1 MIRNNKYR
9 ASNHSWPFCGIMFDK
24 FFWDESFHLGKSAIN
39 SATINLYIQYP
50 PISTSAMPWRTL
62 PFPICWP
69 TVSKWNAETF
79 FVLYMHVRHRKYHH
93 SKLSQHHSDY
103 PIACAMLCLCYVW
116 VPKLSAITCSKL
128 YLQSLTYSY
137 RQCCQLSTD
146 LIRSLRWQTY
156 SSQTG
161 TLSGSSAWDTSHRD
175 VTRCGFASCL
185 LVAMDWVGYVRT
197 LDAHYP
203 GVMSNDGCYTN
214 LWSLFFWIYYINC

>member
-1 MIRNNKYR
+1 
-9 ASNHSWPFCGIMFDK
+9 MFDE
-24 FFWDESFHLGKSAIN
+24 FIWDESFHLGKSAIN
-39 SATINLYIQYP
+39 SVTINLNIQYP
-50 PISTSAMPWRTL
+50 PISTSAMPWRIV

-103 PIACAMLCLCYVW
+103 PIACVMLCLCYVW
-116 VPKLSAITCSKL
+116 GSKLSAITCSKL

-161 TLSGSSAWDTSHRD
+161 TLSGSSAWDTSHRGM
-175 VTRCGFASCL
+175 TGCGFASCL

-197 LDAHYP
+197 LDANILGLCPMMVVIQIY
-203 GVMSNDGCYTN
+203 GVF
-214 LWSLFFWIYYINC
+214 LFLAILY

>member
-1 MIRNNKYR
+1 MRK
-9 ASNHSWPFCGIMFDK
+9 PFLCSTCMSVI
-24 FFWDESFHLGKSAIN
+24 ESIIILN
-39 SATINLYIQYP
+39 SHNITQIIL
-50 PISTSAMPWRTL
+50 L
-62 PFPICWP
+62 
-69 TVSKWNAETF
+69 
-79 FVLYMHVRHRKYHH
+79 HV
-93 SKLSQHHSDY
+93 
-103 PIACAMLCLCYVW
+103 LCYVYVMYE

-161 TLSGSSAWDTSHRD
+161 TLSGSSAWDTSHRG
-175 VTRCGFASCL
+175 VTGCGFASCL
-185 LVAMDWVGYVRT
+185 LVAMDWVGYVPT

-214 LWSLFFWIYYINC
+214 LWSLLFLAILY

>member
-1 MIRNNKYR
+1 
-9 ASNHSWPFCGIMFDK
+9 MFDE
-24 FFWDESFHLGKSAIN
+24 FIWDESFHLGKSAIN
-39 SATINLYIQYP
+39 SVTINLNIQYP

-103 PIACAMLCLCYVW
+103 PIACVMLCLCYVW
-116 VPKLSAITCSKL
+116 GSKLSAITCSKL

-137 RQCCQLSTD
+137 RQAVLSTFHWPD
-146 LIRSLRWQTY
+146 PFPEMANIFLPNRDPFGFLCLGHLAPWCDRMWVCFMLV
-156 SSQTG
+156 G
-161 TLSGSSAWDTSHRD
+161 VHGLSGL
-175 VTRCGFASCL
+175 C
-185 LVAMDWVGYVRT
+185 
-197 LDAHYP
+197 AHTGCEHP

-214 LWSLFFWIYYINC
+214 LWSLFGYPILIARIQTTNYFVSTWANC